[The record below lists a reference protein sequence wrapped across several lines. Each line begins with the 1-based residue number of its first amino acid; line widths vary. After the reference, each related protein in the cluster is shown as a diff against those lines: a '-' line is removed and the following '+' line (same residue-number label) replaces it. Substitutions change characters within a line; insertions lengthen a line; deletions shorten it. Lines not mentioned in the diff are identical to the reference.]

1 MDPSELEARLLY
13 RDGMMLILDKPPGL
27 AVHAGPRGGPSLRD
41 DLDGLRFG
49 LPQAPELAHR
59 LDRDTSGCLVLG
71 RHRKA
76 LARLGKLFAEGQ
88 VRKTYWAIVV
98 GKPPQAA
105 GLIDLPLLKENRKSG
120 WRMKVD
126 AKGQASQTEYSTIG
140 SVDGSTGALTW
151 LSLAPKTGRT
161 HQLRVHL
168 AAIGCPIL
176 GDPVYGG
183 DATKAAEFPLHLHA
197 REIRVPL
204 YPRRAPIKAVA
215 EVPAHMHVAMRSC
228 GWKDGPRE
236 AQVPAA

>member
-1 MDPSELEARLLY
+1 MDPSELEARLLF

-27 AVHAGPRGGPSLRD
+27 AVHAGPRGGASLRD

-88 VRKTYWAIVV
+88 IRKIYWAIVV
-98 GKPPQAA
+98 GKPPQAS

-120 WRMKVD
+120 WRMKID

-140 SVDGSTGALTW
+140 SSGAATW

-183 DATKAAEFPLHLHA
+183 DATKAAEFALHLHA

-215 EVPAHMHVAMRSC
+215 EVPPHMQAQMRIC
-228 GWKDGPRE
+228 GWKDGPRD
-236 AQVPAA
+236 AQGNAA

>member
-1 MDPSELEARLLY
+1 MGPSELEARLLY

-27 AVHAGPRGGPSLRD
+27 AVHAGPRGGASLRD
-41 DLDGLRFG
+41 DLDMLRFG

-76 LARLGKLFAEGQ
+76 LAKLGKLFAEGQ

-98 GKPPQAA
+98 GKPPQAE
-105 GLIDLPLLKENRKSG
+105 GLIELPLLKENRKSG

-140 SVDGSTGALTW
+140 SNGAFTW

-183 DATKAAEFPLHLHA
+183 DATRASEFPLHLHA

-215 EVPAHMHVAMRSC
+215 DVPPHMHTAMRSC

-236 AQVPAA
+236 AHVPAA

>member
-1 MDPSELEARLLY
+1 MTPSELEARLLY

-27 AVHAGPRGGPSLRD
+27 AVHTGPSGGPSLRD

-76 LARLGKLFAEGQ
+76 LAKLGKLFAEAQ

-126 AKGQASQTEYSTIG
+126 PKGQASQTEYSTIG
-140 SVDGSTGALTW
+140 SSGDLSW

-183 DATKAAEFPLHLHA
+183 VATLAADHAMHLHA

-204 YPRRAPIKAVA
+204 YPRRPPIKAVA
-215 EVPAHMHVAMRSC
+215 EVPPHMHEAMRRC
-228 GWKDGPRE
+228 GWKDGPRDV
-236 AQVPAA
+236 QDPAA

>member
-1 MDPSELEARLLY
+1 MGPSELESRLLY
-13 RDGMMLILDKPPGL
+13 RDGMMLILDKPSGL
-27 AVHAGPRGGPSLRD
+27 AVHAGPRGGASLRD
-41 DLDGLRFG
+41 DLDQLRFG

-76 LARLGKLFAEGQ
+76 LARLGKLFAEGHI
-88 VRKTYWAIVV
+88 RKTYWAIVV
-98 GKPPQAA
+98 GKPPQTA

-126 AKGQASQTEYSTIG
+126 PKGQASQTEYSII
-140 SVDGSTGALTW
+140 GSTGTLTW

-176 GDPVYGG
+176 GDPAYGG
-183 DATKAAEFPLHLHA
+183 DATKAAEFQMHLHA

-215 EVPAHMHVAMRSC
+215 EVPPHMHEAMRSC
-228 GWKDGPRE
+228 GWKDGPRD

>member
-1 MDPSELEARLLY
+1 MDPSELEARLLF

-27 AVHAGPRGGPSLRD
+27 AVHAGPRGGASLRD

-88 VRKTYWAIVV
+88 IRKIYWAIVV
-98 GKPPQAA
+98 GKPPQAS

-120 WRMKVD
+120 WRMKID

-140 SVDGSTGALTW
+140 SSGAATW

-183 DATKAAEFPLHLHA
+183 DATKAAEFALHLHA

-215 EVPAHMHVAMRSC
+215 EVPPHMQAQMRI
-228 GWKDGPRE
+228 GWKDGPRD
-236 AQVPAA
+236 AQGNAA